1 MAKLIISFKGAPVAE
16 HELHQGEMVIG
27 RKADCD
33 IQIDSLAVSGR
44 HAKVVTDGQ
53 ASILEDLNST
63 NGTFVNNQ
71 KITKH
76 TLKNGDVAQ
85 IGKHTVTYS
94 AGLVSA
100 EQEEED
106 EMEKTVVLG
115 AGAIPG
121 FQPQPAPATAASTAS
136 ASAASAPPQGT
147 AGDGSVM
154 LGGLQMLNG
163 PRVGQSF
170 DLVKSL
176 TNVGQKGHCAAV
188 ISRRGG
194 TYHLAHMD
202 GPNPLVVNCVK
213 LGDQARKIDDGDI
226 IEIGNIKMQF
236 YLRAKS

>member
-1 MAKLIISFKGAPVAE
+1 
-16 HELHQGEMVIG
+16 
-27 RKADCD
+27 
-33 IQIDSLAVSGR
+33 
-44 HAKVVTDGQ
+44 
-53 ASILEDLNST
+53 

-71 KITKH
+71 KITTH
-76 TLKNGDVAQ
+76 TLKNGDVVQ

-100 EQEEED
+100 QQEEED
-106 EMEKTVVLG
+106 DMEKTVVLG

-121 FQPQPAPATAASTAS
+121 FQPQAATPPRPTPAPAA
-136 ASAASAPPQGT
+136 APPPT
-147 AGDGSVM
+147 PGDASVM

-194 TYHLAHMD
+194 TYHLRS
-202 GPNPLVVNCVK
+202 G
-213 LGDQARKIDDGDI
+213 GDRS
-226 IEIGNIKMQF
+226 
-236 YLRAKS
+236 RR

>member
-1 MAKLIISFKGAPVAE
+1 MAKLIVSFKGAPVAE
-16 HELHQGEMVIG
+16 HELRQGEMVIG

-44 HAKVVTDGQ
+44 HAKVATTGQ
-53 ASILEDLNST
+53 ICVLEDLNST

-71 KITKH
+71 KITTH
-76 TLKNGDVAQ
+76 TLKNGDVVQ

-100 EQEEED
+100 QQEEED
-106 EMEKTVVLG
+106 DMEKTVVLG

-121 FQPQPAPATAASTAS
+121 FQPQAATPPRPTPAPAA
-136 ASAASAPPQGT
+136 APPPT
-147 AGDGSVM
+147 PGDASVM

-194 TYHLAHMD
+194 AYHLAHMD
-202 GPNPLVVNCVK
+202 GPNPPVVNGVK

-236 YLRAKS
+236 YLRAK